1 MITDKGVKPA
11 IMNTYQ
17 EKMHYAQLDRFQQGN
32 QSEREALAYH
42 SKMAMNTFTT
52 TGMNSASKKVSKRA
66 KSP

>member
-42 SKMAMNTFTT
+42 
-52 TGMNSASKKVSKRA
+52 
-66 KSP
+66 